1 MKKINDNDMKKVAGG
16 KVEFSKVGESFNY
29 SKCTCDDCGKL
40 LNEEVKT
47 LDDSDDCWGCNSS
60 YKWYEN
66 DWGLDDDDCKV
77 NLCYE
82 CYKKR
87 LMKK

>member
-1 MKKINDNDMKKVAGG
+1 MKKVNDNDMEKVAGG
-16 KVEFSKVGESFNY
+16 KEEFSKVGESFNY
-29 SKCTCDDCGKL
+29 IKRTCDDCGKL
-40 LNEEVKT
+40 LNEEVKP
-47 LDDSDDCWGCNSS
+47 LDDAGDCWGFNSS
-60 YKWYEN
+60 YKLHEF
-66 DWGLDDDDCKV
+66 DCGLDDDDCKV